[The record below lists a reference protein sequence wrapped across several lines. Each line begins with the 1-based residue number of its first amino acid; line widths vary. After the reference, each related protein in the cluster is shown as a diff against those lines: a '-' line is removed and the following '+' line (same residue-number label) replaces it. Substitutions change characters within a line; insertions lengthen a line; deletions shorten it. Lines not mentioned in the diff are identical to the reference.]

1 MTFWTKMA
9 LSFCAEGKNWV
20 FFAAEFSQKRWK
32 KSLLWVLYYRFIQ
45 ILRGRGAAPS
55 GSRTRKCSLLPIILF
70 LKECRFNDHIWLTQ
84 SRQQLPSV
92 SRTLLV
98 PPPVVPPKSP
108 SLNASPKPNT
118 HSPLPKNSS
127 QLQQRNQSDSPSL
140 PVIVAAKPSP
150 VKTPNQRIPIKIYS
164 QCLCSDIEY
173 KTLSVNHQVG

>member
-1 MTFWTKMA
+1 MFLTT
-9 LSFCAEGKNWV
+9 EV
-20 FFAAEFSQKRWK
+20 
-32 KSLLWVLYYRFIQ
+32 
-45 ILRGRGAAPS
+45 
-55 GSRTRKCSLLPIILF
+55 IILF
-70 LKECRFNDHIWLTQ
+70 LKECRFNDHIWLTP

-98 PPPVVPPKSP
+98 PPHVVPPKSP

-127 QLQQRNQSDSPSL
+127 QLQQHNQSDSPSL

-173 KTLSVNHQVG
+173 KTLSVNHQVGYLLQMPNKILADLLSCTLHIQSSVQNPHIC